1 MANDGMGYEKEM
13 LKKCPLEICPLSLGG
28 GYMRKLEEMIPITF
42 VIHW

>member
-13 LKKCPLEICPLSLGG
+13 QKNALEICPLSLGG
-28 GYMRKLEEMIPITF
+28 GYMRKLEEMIPVTF